1 MRMKPQIRLCISLVV
16 LLRAPAPAASSR
28 QPGAREVYAGLPVE
42 VQLLIADI
50 KWDETFRNAAAEGN
64 AAKVRSL
71 QGAKAS
77 LKEALRKYEFFRTGD
92 RSVLSEGWGFFWAP
106 PRPDFPSVTKSPLS
120 LLEHLRVGY
129 DAVVQIRSGIMVAPV
144 RYSAAESERHGAL
157 NGALDLINKTAE
169 AVEATGVW
177 IAHWLS
183 DARVMISAPPEFK
196 RAALMKGDLVRLVK
210 SKPDGS
216 PLAVVSVIRTYL
228 DRDEMELR
236 PEQYREKIIEKTRAR
251 FPDMSVAELGEIR
264 AGAGAT
270 VGDFAASFAY
280 QYAWEGAPIKALV
293 HIRRDGSSAHEIN
306 FVSVASSFDRAEAD
320 SIIGSFLKR

>member
-1 MRMKPQIRLCISLVV
+1 MRMKPQIRLCVSLAV
-16 LLRAPAPAASSR
+16 LFLAPAPAASAPQSD
-28 QPGAREVYAGLPVE
+28 ARDVYAGLPVE
-42 VQLLIADI
+42 VHLLIADI
-50 KWDETFRNAAAEGN
+50 KLDEIIVSADAGGD

-71 QGAKAS
+71 QGARAS

-92 RSVLSEGWGFFWAP
+92 RSVLSEGWGFSWAP
-106 PRPDFPSVTKSPLS
+106 PRPDFPSVMKSPLS
-120 LLEHLRVGY
+120 LLEHLWIGY
-129 DAVVQIRSGIMVAPV
+129 DMAAQTRAGIMVAPV

-196 RAALMKGDLVRLVK
+196 RASLMKGDLVRLVK

-216 PLAVVSVIRTYL
+216 PLAVVSVTRTYL
-228 DRDEMELR
+228 DRDEMEMR

-270 VGDFAASFAY
+270 VGDFVMSFAY
-280 QYAWEGAPIKALV
+280 QYTWEGAPIKALV

-306 FVSVASSFDRAEAD
+306 NVSVASSFDRAEAD
-320 SIIGSFLKR
+320 SISGSFLKR